1 MSEGLKL
8 TVYFGE
14 RQRTGGR
21 FLADA
26 LLDVFGRHEVQASV
40 LLRGIEGFGLKH
52 HLRTDRLLTL
62 SEDLP
67 LMAVAVD
74 TRARIDGLIGEVE
87 ALERHGLVTLEP
99 AQLNAGAAFEGE
111 TKLTVYLGR
120 QERIDGVPAFVAVC
134 DLLRRHGVDGATVL
148 LGVDGTVRGTRRRA
162 RFFARNADV
171 PVMVVAVGAAERIAT
186 ALPDLGDRV
195 VTLEPVRV
203 CKRDGRLLAPP
214 AAEGELQE
222 LAVYASEHAELVRRL
237 RAGGAQGVTCVR
249 GIWGF
254 HGDHVPHGDRLLQLR
269 RRAPVMTIVVDAPER
284 IAGAFAIADELTAR
298 TGLITVETLEHIG
311 SAR

>member
-1 MSEGLKL
+1 VSEGLKL

-74 TRARIDGLIGEVE
+74 TRARIEGLIGEVE

-99 AQLNAGAAFEGE
+99 AQLAAGAELEGE
-111 TKLTVYLGR
+111 AKLTVYLGR

-148 LGVDGTVRGTRRRA
+148 LGVDGTARGIRRRA

-171 PVMVVAVGAAERIAT
+171 PSRSARGSGSRPRCPSWAT
-186 ALPDLGDRV
+186 GSSRSSRSACASA
-195 VTLEPVRV
+195 T
-203 CKRDGRLLAPP
+203 DGCW
-214 AAEGELQE
+214 
-222 LAVYASEHAELVRRL
+222 RR
-237 RAGGAQGVTCVR
+237 
-249 GIWGF
+249 
-254 HGDHVPHGDRLLQLR
+254 PLR
-269 RRAPVMTIVVDAPER
+269 R
-284 IAGAFAIADELTAR
+284 
-298 TGLITVETLEHIG
+298 G
-311 SAR
+311 SCRN

>member
-1 MSEGLKL
+1 MSASLKL

-74 TRARIDGLIGEVE
+74 TRERIEGLIAEVE
-87 ALERHGLVTLEP
+87 SLERHGLVTLEP
-99 AQLNAGAAFEGE
+99 AQPAAGAELAGE
-111 TKLTVYLGR
+111 TKLTVHLGR
-120 QERIDGVPAFVAVC
+120 QERIDGAPAFVAVC

-148 LGVDGTVRGTRRRA
+148 LGVDGTSGGVRRRA

-171 PVMVVAVGAAERIAT
+171 PVMVIAVGAAERIAA
-186 ALPDLGDRV
+186 ALPELGHRV
-195 VTLEPVRV
+195 VTLEPVSV
-203 CKRDGRLLAPP
+203 CKRDGRLLAAPP
-214 AAEGELQE
+214 ADGELQE
-222 LAVYASEHAELVRRL
+222 LTVYASEHAELVRRL
-237 RAGGAQGVTCVR
+237 RAGGARGVTCVR

-254 HGDHVPHGDRLLQLR
+254 HGDHAPHGDRLFQLR
-269 RRAPVMTIVVDAPER
+269 RRVPVMTIVVDTPER
-284 IAGAFAIADELTAR
+284 IAEAFAIADELTPR
-298 TGLITVETLEHIG
+298 TGLVTSELL
-311 SAR
+311 ARPAL